1 MATAGLG
8 YKGRAGAKP
17 KQIVYCFISEAKRR
31 PDLFPRRRS
40 IVSGSLERE
49 RERAVSLSSEALKYE
64 FRSNKGF
71 DRLTQ
76 TSLDFLG
83 ILKHSQGYLNIFI
96 LFI

>member
-1 MATAGLG
+1 MEMPWQAVISKKHKMTQRINQTSASGKMATAGLG

-49 RERAVSLSSEALKYE
+49 RESCELK
-64 FRSNKGF
+64 FRGF
-71 DRLTQ
+71 K
-76 TSLDFLG
+76 
-83 ILKHSQGYLNIFI
+83 I
-96 LFI
+96 